1 MKRFATICGIVA
13 TLGLVGGADAQLPMP
28 VQKDGSKLKVAHAK
42 RVARIDRNFRIISD
56 WVTIPQQGVN
66 PQSVNFSMAWDAT
79 DADPSALP
87 NSIYTQFYGVTSG
100 LWYFGDTFNNPFQ
113 INDVTLNPSASGKSA
128 TLIQLTNTWNP
139 GASSPP
145 SGNANLTMAFFSGHG
160 FNPITDVLD
169 GIVVD
174 FGDMAG
180 NYYWLQVDLA
190 GTGIGLPLCYGTGN
204 LWTACGSTVGGN
216 FQMAPGVTQP
226 DLRNMCSP
234 GEAQFP
240 GTNPSSSTH
249 LEWLDIN
256 PSDFTIA
263 ANEFYTLD
271 YTGSNIG
278 ILQTVAGLFIDT
290 DIPTISGQITLQDID
305 PFTLRPVTSIRVVV
319 TEAGNPTNVVSD
331 QTVALGPNG
340 EFCQIT
346 LQDIDPFTLR
356 PVTSIRV
363 VVTEAGNPTNVVS
376 DQTVALGPNGEFC
389 VVAPLNSGNYDVYAV
404 PTHWLIRAAFGVSY
418 SGSSVTGVNISCEN
432 GDSDMDNEIAI
443 GDFSLI
449 SAAFGS
455 TYDTGTGTPT
465 GPWDFMADLNHDD
478 EVNIGDYAIMSANFG
493 MTGD

>member
-13 TLGLVGGADAQLPMP
+13 TLGLVGGADAQLPLP
-28 VQKDGSKLKVAHAK
+28 VQKDASKLKVAYGK

-56 WVTIPQQGVN
+56 WVTIPQRGVN

-87 NSIYTQFYGVTSG
+87 NSIYSSFYGTTSG

-128 TLIQLTNTWNP
+128 TLFHLTNTWNP
-139 GASSPP
+139 GASSPV
-145 SGNANLTMAFFSGHG
+145 SGNANLTLAFFSGHG

-174 FGDMAG
+174 FGDMAAD
-180 NYYWLQVDLA
+180 YYWLQVDLA
-190 GTGIGLPLCYGTGN
+190 GTGIGLPLCYGSGN

-216 FQMAPGVTQP
+216 FQMAPGATQP

-240 GTNPSSSTH
+240 GTNPSSSSH

-256 PSDFTIA
+256 PADFTIA

-278 ILQTVAGLFIDT
+278 ILQTVAGVYIDT
-290 DIPTISGQITLQDID
+290 DIPTISGQITLEDID

-319 TEAGNPTNVVSD
+319 TDAGNP
-331 QTVALGPNG
+331 G
-340 EFCQIT
+340 
-346 LQDIDPFTLR
+346 
-356 PVTSIRV
+356 
-363 VVTEAGNPTNVVS
+363 NVVS

-432 GDSDMDNEIAI
+432 GDSDMDNEVAI
-443 GDFSLI
+443 GDFALI

-455 TYDTGTGTPT
+455 TYDTGTGTPS

-493 MTGD
+493 ATGD

>member
-340 EFCQIT
+340 EFC
-346 LQDIDPFTLR
+346 
-356 PVTSIRV
+356 
-363 VVTEAGNPTNVVS
+363 
-376 DQTVALGPNGEFC
+376 